1 MMKEKQSVLRRNPV
15 VRTGKW
21 YLSLMKNKLIASLML
36 LGQGILFLVAPQGDM
51 GGTVQTA
58 GVVVILACVI
68 NIVLHMMQ
76 KEKGFISYL
85 LIALNAVFILAGI
98 YCLVTPQTIEPYV
111 RVIIGAI
118 TAVAG
123 LINLVETLRIENR
136 KTWQFKVGLI
146 AAMVM
151 IGLGITMMIASK
163 AHIELVQQTGGIFL
177 VLSALINIWY
187 MIRLKQA
194 SK

>member
-1 MMKEKQSVLRRNPV
+1 MKEKQSVLRRNPV

-76 KEKGFISYL
+76 KEKGFVSYL

-98 YCLVTPQTIEPYV
+98 YCLVNPQTIEPYV

-123 LINLVETLRIENR
+123 LGV
-136 KTWQFKVGLI
+136 
-146 AAMVM
+146 
-151 IGLGITMMIASK
+151 TMMIASK